1 MTEHSSKERRG
12 CPSVVPDH
20 YVEPPRCGIGDHHRR
35 RIHRSRLG
43 DPVPTTPGQI
53 VGELS
58 AAVDAYPLRYPST
71 PAEVLTAPEQVRS
84 TVRTWTEQTG

>member
-1 MTEHSSKERRG
+1 MTEHSSKKRRG

-20 YVEPPRCGIGDHHRR
+20 DAEPPRFEIGDHHRR
-35 RIHRSRLG
+35 RIHRYRLG

-58 AAVDAYPLRYPST
+58 AAVDAYLERYPSA
-71 PAEVLTAPEQVRS
+71 PAEVVTALEQVRS
-84 TVRTWTEQTG
+84 TVRTWTERTG